1 MPDFPTGGMAD
12 VEMYNDGLRGGRIRV
27 RARIDK
33 VNNKTL
39 VVREVPFGVT
49 TSSLIDSILKANEK
63 GKIKIKKVED
73 NTAKVVE
80 VVVHLAN
87 NVSPDKMLDALY
99 AFTDCEVSLSPN
111 ACVILDD
118 KPQFIGV
125 KEILKNVH

>member
-1 MPDFPTGGMAD
+1 MNTSQCLEIIRSESEINFSDFIELIDASIATLQGKNFTLVPDFPTGGMAD

-49 TSSLIDSILKANEK
+49 TSSLIDSILKANDK

-80 VVVHLAN
+80 VVVRSVID
-87 NVSPDKMLDALY
+87 NVR
-99 AFTDCEVSLSPN
+99 T
-111 ACVILDD
+111 
-118 KPQFIGV
+118 
-125 KEILKNVH
+125 